1 MAEKKS
7 MDSIWKQ
14 ITQQYGE
21 EGMFVGNMD
30 SVGQCDVI
38 PTGSYALDDITGIG
52 GIPRGVLT
60 QFAGIQSSGKTL
72 MALSTLAQ
80 WQKMDPKNWGM
91 FIDCEYTFDS
101 AWAKRLGVDLERV
114 MVYKENRGAQIFER
128 LVGQPDKK
136 VLGKKTKLGIL
147 DLAIQEGSG
156 NFGLIILDSIAMIQA
171 PVEEVTQVEG
181 QSMAALPRFLGPAL
195 RRLTPLLSTANV
207 AFIGINQLRDS
218 MAMYSQPD
226 SPGGRC
232 LKHAASLQVS
242 FTRLTGADHI
252 IERNDEQVGHVI
264 MSKVSKNKLSSP
276 FKSAEFS
283 IEYLKGV
290 VKKENEI
297 RDLGVKYGLIK
308 RPNNRTYEFDGQ
320 QYVGKDK
327 IAAVFAEE
335 LAQNAMWTRIAEAKK
350 TFTATTSS
358 TDNQAEDVD
367 NVDDSTAD
375 E

>member
-1 MAEKKS
+1 MTEKKS
-7 MDSIWKQ
+7 MSDIWKQ
-14 ITQQYGE
+14 MTKQHGE
-21 EGMFVGNMD
+21 EGLFVGNME

-38 PTGSYALDDITGIG
+38 STGSYTLDDAIGIG
-52 GIPRGVLT
+52 GIPRGAIT

-72 MALSTLAQ
+72 VALSTLAQ
-80 WQKMDPKNWGM
+80 WQKMDPNNWGV

-101 AWAKRLGVDLERV
+101 SWAKKLGVDLDRI
-114 MVYKENRGAQIFER
+114 MIYKENRGSLIFER

-136 VLGKKTKLGIL
+136 NPGKKSKLGLL
-147 DLAIQEGSG
+147 DLAVEDGGG
-156 NFGLIILDSIAMIQA
+156 NLGLVILDSIAMIQA
-171 PVEEVTQVEG
+171 PVEEVAQVEA

-195 RRLTPLLSTANV
+195 RRLTPMLSAANV

-232 LKHAASLQVS
+232 LKHASSLQVS
-242 FTRLTGADHI
+242 FSKMGGADHT

-264 MSKVSKNKLSSP
+264 MSKITKNKLSSP

-290 VKKENEI
+290 VNKQNEI

-308 RPNNRTYEFDGQ
+308 RPNNRTYEFNGQ
-320 QYVGKDK
+320 KYIGKDE
-327 IAAVFAEE
+327 IAALFVDESAQKDMWHKIVEAKATFVEPGV
-335 LAQNAMWTRIAEAKK
+335 AQNSQT
-350 TFTATTSS
+350 
-358 TDNQAEDVD
+358 EDVN
-367 NVDDSTAD
+367 NVDDSAVD

>member
-1 MAEKKS
+1 MVEKKS

-14 ITQQYGE
+14 ITQQYGD
-21 EGMFVGNMD
+21 EGLFSGDMD
-30 SVGQCDVI
+30 GVGQCDVI
-38 PTGSYALDDITGIG
+38 PTGSYALDDITGVG
-52 GIPRGVLT
+52 GIPRGALT

-72 MALSTLAQ
+72 IALSTLAQ
-80 WQKMDPKNWGM
+80 WQKQDPNNWGL
-91 FIDCEYTFDS
+91 FIDCEFTFDS
-101 AWAKRLGVDLERV
+101 AWAARLGVDLKRV
-114 MVYKENRGAQIFER
+114 KVYKENRGAQIFEL

-147 DLAIQEGSG
+147 DLAIQEKDS

-171 PVEEVTQVEG
+171 PVEEVTQIEG

-232 LKHAASLQVS
+232 LKHAASLQIS
-242 FTRLTGADHI
+242 FTRLTGADHV

-264 MSKVSKNKLSSP
+264 NSKVTKNKLSSP

-308 RPNNRTYEFDGQ
+308 RINNRTYELDNQ

-327 IAAVFAEE
+327 IAVLFAEE
-335 LAQNAMWTRIAEAKK
+335 LAQNSMWARIAEAKK
-350 TFTATTSS
+350 TYSAPTNETDDTT
-358 TDNQAEDVD
+358 EDTD
-367 NVDDSTAD
+367 NVDDS
-375 E
+375 EVKE